1 MNMPRRQLLA
11 TSLATVALMPA
22 GQSVAMDTGAIEV
35 VADGFAQTQ
44 NFNGVIA
51 VAIAGRS
58 IMSKAYGVS
67 DVRNHSPASTA
78 STYAIGSIS
87 KWFTA
92 AMVLR
97 LAEIGLLRLDTPLS
111 TLLPDF
117 PTSSGATVTLAHL
130 LSNTSGLPD
139 LLMPAAKAN
148 SDLRTSNASAGEMVT
163 RFAPTET
170 KFVPGSDFDYAFM
183 NWVIVRAV
191 IEAQNGARFEDLAES
206 LLLKPMG
213 LANTGIASRGFE
225 GVPGLVPAFD
235 GQTVAAQLDMST
247 CYSYGAASG
256 TFYSDAADL
265 LTFADR
271 LLSGSLLTPQS
282 KSELLKVRYLRE
294 GYALGGRV
302 RVGSAGPVAW
312 ETGSVGGYKSLLTY
326 RPSDRRSVVVLNNT
340 DMSQTTINDFAASI
354 FDLPSI

>member
-11 TSLATVALMPA
+11 TSLATMWLMPA
-22 GQSVAMDTGAIEV
+22 GQSVAMAMGAIEV
-35 VADGFAQTQ
+35 VADGFAQAQ
-44 NFNGVIA
+44 NFNGVIS
-51 VAIAGRS
+51 VAIAGRP
-58 IMSKAYGVS
+58 IMLKAYGVS
-67 DVRNHSPASTA
+67 DVRDQSPASTA

-97 LAEIGLLRLDTPLS
+97 LVEMGLLRLDTPLS

-148 SDLRTSNASAGEMVT
+148 SDLRTSNASAREMVS

-183 NWVIVRAV
+183 NWVIARAV
-191 IEAQNGARFEDLAES
+191 IEAQTGARFEDLAQS
-206 LLLKPMG
+206 LLFEPMG
-213 LANTGIASRGFE
+213 LTNTGIASRGFE
-225 GVPGLVPAFD
+225 GIPGLVPAFD

-247 CYSYGAASG
+247 CYGYGAASG

-271 LLSGSLLTPQS
+271 LLSGPILTPQS
-282 KSELLKVRYLRE
+282 KSDLLNVRYLQE

-302 RVGSAGPVAW
+302 RLGSAGPVAW

-340 DMSQTTINDFAASI
+340 DMSQTTLNNFATTI
-354 FDLPSI
+354 FDLP